1 MLLSVIARKRYLN
14 YISSKTN
21 FLSLSVYLEE
31 WIFFAT
37 FAENMRLMAEMNYP
51 IGMQTFSKI
60 IEEGYDYVDKT
71 SYIKPL
77 LKQGQFIFLSRPR
90 RFGKSLLISTL
101 EAYFKG
107 KRELFKGLAA
117 DSMDLDWTPSPVL
130 RFDFNAEDYSNEE
143 GLNSIL
149 NLHLK
154 RYEKEYGI
162 TDIADTNAGRFA
174 VLIERVAI
182 STGRKVVILIDEY
195 DKPLIDIQ
203 EYAELLE
210 KNRRILKSFF
220 GNLKSM
226 DEYIRFCFITGV
238 ARFAKVSIF
247 SDLNNLYDISMLNDF
262 ADICG
267 WSEKELLGKFRPGIE
282 SLAEEREEDFD
293 TTLQTLRIYYDGYLF
308 AAKGSRLYNPYSIMM
323 ALKSKGIKQNWFET
337 GTPYFLARW
346 TKDNDIDP
354 ESINGVSAT
363 QEELTNVGFDNLDPI
378 PLMFQTGYLTI
389 GHYDKDS
396 ELYDLRFPNR
406 EVEIG
411 FYKCLLRWYAPPTIR
426 RGSGFEFTLFK
437 KDLAKGHID
446 DFMKRLATLLK
457 DLPGEDHNES
467 TYRAIT
473 YLLSVLCGNSV
484 IAEHHSYKGRSDI
497 EVATSSYVYVFEF
510 KYNKSVKEAMDQ
522 IHSRDYAGRYEMDRR
537 TVYLIAANYIEKNE
551 DRGLHYEIE
560 LMK

>member
-1 MLLSVIARKRYLN
+1 M
-14 YISSKTN
+14 
-21 FLSLSVYLEE
+21 EE
-31 WIFFAT
+31 
-37 FAENMRLMAEMNYP
+37 LNYP

-60 IEEGYDYVDKT
+60 IEEGYTYVDKT
-71 SYIKPL
+71 YYIKPL
-77 LKQGQFIFLSRPR
+77 LKQGQYIFLSRPR
-90 RFGKSLLISTL
+90 RFGKSLLVSTL

-107 KRELFKGLAA
+107 QRELFKGLAA
-117 DSMDLDWTPSPVL
+117 DSMDLDWTPSPVF
-130 RFDFNAEDYSNEE
+130 RFDFNAEDYSLEN
-143 GLNSIL
+143 GLE
-149 NLHLK
+149 LHLDGLL
-154 RYEKEYGI
+154 RDYEKIYGRQPEDI
-162 TDIADTNAGRFA
+162 TPARRFKNI
-174 VLIERVAI
+174 IEAAYEK
-182 STGRKVVILIDEY
+182 TGQKVVILIDEY

-203 EYAELLE
+203 EYTELLE

-226 DEYIRFCFITGV
+226 DAYIRFAFITGV

-247 SDLNNLYDISMLNDF
+247 SDLNNLFDISMLNDF

-267 WSEKELLGKFRPGIE
+267 WTEKELLDKFRPGIKN
-282 SLAEEREEDFD
+282 LAEEREEDFD
-293 TTLQTLRIYYDGYLF
+293 TTLKTLRIYYDGYLF
-308 AAKGSRLYNPYSIMM
+308 AAKGSRLYNPYSVMM
-323 ALKSKGIKQNWFET
+323 ALKAREINPNWFDT

-346 TKDNDIDP
+346 TRDIDIDP

-363 QEELTNVGFDNLDPI
+363 KEELTNIGFDNLDPV

-389 GHYDKDS
+389 GHYDKES

-411 FYKCLLRWYAPPTIR
+411 FYRCLLRWYAPPTMR
-426 RGSGFEFTLFK
+426 RGSGFEFTSFK
-437 KDLAKGHID
+437 KDLAKGAIE

-484 IAEHHSYKGRSDI
+484 IAEHHSYKGRSDL
-497 EVATSSYVYVFEF
+497 EVMTGRYIYLFEF

-522 IHSRDYAGRYEMDRR
+522 IYSRDYAGRYAFERR
-537 TVYLIAANYIEKNE
+537 TVYLIGANFNEKKG

-560 LMK
+560 LLKK